1 MFVRTDILSLDAHL
15 FAWPGGDTSC
25 HYWVGDTSKLWHKF
39 SHSTE
44 ENISGRMKNSKI
56 DTSNITLHVVLGERK
71 VFLESRILVSPCFF
85 GGHNDL
91 FLTNAQHSKL
101 ETTDLNGDHFLLGQQ
116 AAY

>member
-1 MFVRTDILSLDAHL
+1 MPTCLRGQEGIRPATIG
-15 FAWPGGDTSC
+15 WRYIQIYGT
-25 HYWVGDTSKLWHKF
+25 KF

-44 ENISGRMKNSKI
+44 ENISGGMKNSKI
-56 DTSNITLHVVLGERK
+56 DTSHITLHVVLGERK
-71 VFLESRILVSPCFF
+71 VFLEPRILVSLCFF
-85 GGHNDL
+85 GGHNAL